1 MAYTPTNW
9 AKTPDSAT
17 PMRPTKYAPQPGAI
31 MPPPRVSRRRPVQQR
46 PGRPRRGGAPQP
58 GGYAPHMAPA
68 PQQRSQAPIAT
79 PEVSLAPETAS
90 QGDFLATAR
99 IPGIGQPGG
108 ERGAPNV
115 RRRRGR
121 DSWR

>member
-17 PMRPTKYAPQPGAI
+17 PMRPTKYAPQPGA
-31 MPPPRVSRRRPVQQR
+31 MQEPRTKGPTRRVQRRRGRQQMA
-46 PGRPRRGGAPQP
+46 GAPHP

-99 IPGIGQPGG
+99 IPGIGRPGT
-108 ERGAPNV
+108 ERGAPGV
-115 RRRRGR
+115 RRRRR
-121 DSWR
+121 A

>member
-17 PMRPTKYAPQPGAI
+17 PMRPTQYAPKPGA
-31 MPPPRVSRRRPVQQR
+31 MQEPRTKGPTRRVQRRRGRQQMA
-46 PGRPRRGGAPQP
+46 GAPQQ

-68 PQQRSQAPIAT
+68 PQQRSQAPIAP
-79 PEVSLAPETAS
+79 PEVPLAPETAS

-99 IPGIGQPGG
+99 IPGIGRPGT
-108 ERGAPNV
+108 ERGAPGV
-115 RRRRGR
+115 RRRRR
-121 DSWR
+121 A